1 MFEAIISK
9 IEQYDSIVIFGH
21 LNPDGDCYGSQIALR
36 NILKTRYPEK
46 KIYCVGSGLKKFFDI
61 LGKMDVVS
69 DEIIAQSLAIVLDS
83 NDINRLED
91 QRAWKARDFAKIDH
105 HIDTYTF
112 HEGPE
117 VIDDTATST
126 CELIYRFAKE
136 NNFEIDLIAGSALYL
151 GMMTD
156 TARFQFANNFVRM
169 FEIARDLCDLGVD
182 PILLNKTNNLVPE
195 ISITIKSFIYSHV
208 KKDKRGIIYAVA
220 TKKDREQLGVT
231 SAQICANTSLLSY
244 VTGYPVW
251 LVASETDNGGMQV
264 EMRSSTFDIQKIATH
279 FGGGGHT
286 FAAGFTY
293 KKFGPEVINE
303 LLDLLA
309 GVVKKGNEQN
319 VGRTTPS
326 RN

>member
-36 NILKTRYPEK
+36 NILKTRYPKK

-208 KKDKRGIIYAVA
+208 KKDKRGIIYAIA

-251 LVASETDNGGMQV
+251 LIASETDNGGMQV
-264 EMRSSTFDIQKIATH
+264 EMRSSTFDIQKIAMH
-279 FGGGGHT
+279 FGGGGHA

-309 GVVKKGNEQN
+309 GVVKKGNE
-319 VGRTTPS
+319 
-326 RN
+326 

>member
-208 KKDKRGIIYAVA
+208 KKDKRGIIYAIA

-251 LVASETDNGGMQV
+251 LIASETDNGGMQV

-293 KKFGPEVINE
+293 KKFGPEVVNE

>member
-36 NILKTRYPEK
+36 NILRTRYPEK
-46 KIYCVGSGLKKFFDI
+46 QVYCVGSGLKKFFDI

-105 HIDTYTF
+105 HIDTHTF

-117 VIDDTATST
+117 VIDDNATST

-136 NNFEIDLIAGSALYL
+136 NNLEIDLIAGSALYL

-182 PILLNKTNNLVPE
+182 PILLNKTNNL
-195 ISITIKSFIYSHV
+195 
-208 KKDKRGIIYAVA
+208 
-220 TKKDREQLGVT
+220 GVT
-231 SAQICANTSLLSY
+231 SAQICGNTSLLSY

-251 LVASETDNGGMQV
+251 FVASETDNGGMQV
-264 EMRSSTFDIQKIATH
+264 ELRSSTFDIQKIATH

-303 LLDLLA
+303 LLDLFA
-309 GVVKKGNEQN
+309 EVVKKGNE
-319 VGRTTPS
+319 
-326 RN
+326 

>member
-156 TARFQFANNFVRM
+156 TARFQFDNNFVRM

-208 KKDKRGIIYAVA
+208 KKDKRGIIYTIA
-220 TKKDREQLGVT
+220 TKKDRELLGVT

-251 LVASETDNGGMQV
+251 LIASETDNGGMQV

-326 RN
+326 RD

>member
-46 KIYCVGSGLKKFFDI
+46 KIYCVGSGLKKFFDS

-309 GVVKKGNEQN
+309 GVVKKGNE
-319 VGRTTPS
+319 
-326 RN
+326 

>member
-36 NILKTRYPEK
+36 NILRTRYPEK
-46 KIYCVGSGLKKFFDI
+46 QIYCVGSGLKKFFDI
-61 LGKMDVVS
+61 IGKMDVVS
-69 DEIIAQSLAIVLDS
+69 DEIIVQSLAIVLDS

-105 HIDTYTF
+105 HIDTHTF

-126 CELIYRFAKE
+126 CELIYLFAKE
-136 NNFEIDLIAGSALYL
+136 NNLEIDLISASALYL

-169 FEIARDLCDLGVD
+169 FEIARNLCDLGVD

-208 KKDKRGIIYAVA
+208 KKDRRGIIYAVA
-220 TKKDREQLGVT
+220 TKEEREKLGVT
-231 SAQICANTSLLSY
+231 SAQICGNTSLLSY
-244 VTGYPVW
+244 VTDFPVW
-251 LVASETDNGGMQV
+251 FVASETDNGGMQV
-264 EMRSSTFDIQKIATH
+264 EMRSSTYNIQTIATH

-293 KKFGPEVINE
+293 KKFGQDVINE

-309 GVVKKGNEQN
+309 GAVKKGNE
-319 VGRTTPS
+319 
-326 RN
+326 

>member
-208 KKDKRGIIYAVA
+208 KKDKRGIIYAIA

-309 GVVKKGNEQN
+309 GVVKKGNE
-319 VGRTTPS
+319 
-326 RN
+326 

>member
-9 IEQYDSIVIFGH
+9 IERYDSIVIFGH

-36 NILKTRYPEK
+36 NILKLKYPNK
-46 KIYCVGSGLKKFFDI
+46 QIYCVGSGLKKFFDI
-61 LGKMDVVS
+61 IGKMDVVS
-69 DEIIAQSLAIVLDS
+69 DEVIAQSLAIVLDS

-105 HIDTYTF
+105 HIDTFTF

-126 CELIYRFAKE
+126 CELIYLFAKE
-136 NNFEIDLIAGSALYL
+136 NNFEIDLISASALYL

-169 FEIARDLCDLGVD
+169 FEIARDLCDRGVD

-195 ISITIKSFIYSHV
+195 INISIKSFIYSHV
-208 KKDKRGIIYAVA
+208 KKDRRGIIYAVA
-220 TKKDREQLGVT
+220 TKEDREKLGVT

-244 VTGYPVW
+244 VVGFPVW
-251 LVASETDNGGMQV
+251 LVASETDGDAGDLSPQCFRHRAGRRDKAGGDFRV
-264 EMRSSTFDIQKIATH
+264 RC
-279 FGGGGHT
+279 G
-286 FAAGFTY
+286 
-293 KKFGPEVINE
+293 
-303 LLDLLA
+303 
-309 GVVKKGNEQN
+309 
-319 VGRTTPS
+319 
-326 RN
+326 

>member
-208 KKDKRGIIYAVA
+208 KKDKRGIIYAIA

-231 SAQICANTSLLSY
+231 SAQICANRSLLSY

-251 LVASETDNGGMQV
+251 LIASETDNGGMQV

-319 VGRTTPS
+319 VGRTTPC
-326 RN
+326 RD